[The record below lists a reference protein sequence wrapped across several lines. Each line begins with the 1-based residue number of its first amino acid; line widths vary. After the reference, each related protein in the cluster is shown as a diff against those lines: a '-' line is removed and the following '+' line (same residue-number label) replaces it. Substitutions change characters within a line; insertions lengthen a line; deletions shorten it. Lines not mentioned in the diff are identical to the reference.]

1 MRVFLSNLPS
11 TFDHAHADQWFAAF
25 EVRHTMQARV
35 SEPEIIYL
43 YFVVVFLIA
52 FSSSSFVFMQFLR
65 GIFNLPASSN
75 SDVLLIYY

>member
-11 TFDHAHADQWFAAF
+11 TFDHTHADQWLAAF

-43 YFVVVFLIA
+43 YFAVVFLIA

-65 GIFNLPASSN
+65 GIFNLSASSN

>member
-11 TFDHAHADQWFAAF
+11 TFDHAHVDQWFAAF

-65 GIFNLPASSN
+65 GIFNLSTSSN